1 VRPRGDCRQAVTRLR
16 FRVSDPGTVIIRL
29 ERQSTSA
36 RSGRART
43 VRRAARRG
51 ANQVLLRA
59 RTLKPGHYRIVI
71 TPAAGGRSASVRLRV
86 G

>member
-1 VRPRGDCRQAVTRLR
+1 
-16 FRVSDPGTVIIRL
+16 
-29 ERQSTSA
+29 
-36 RSGRART
+36 

-51 ANQVLLRA
+51 ANLVLLRA
-59 RTLKPGHYRIVI
+59 RTLKRGHYRIVI